1 MFKFVLILTD
11 PQKLEVKL
19 KMESPHVNKSKML
32 VLMKEK
38 KNLKTVNGIQ
48 NNRPQIS

>member
-11 PQKLEVKL
+11 PQKTRSEIE
-19 KMESPHVNKSKML
+19 KMESPHVNKSKMP

-38 KNLKTVNGIQ
+38 KSENC
-48 NNRPQIS
+48 

>member
-1 MFKFVLILTD
+1 
-11 PQKLEVKL
+11 
-19 KMESPHVNKSKML
+19 MESPPVDKSKMP

-48 NNRPQIS
+48 NNRPQISGEKAKILQ